1 MLIHP
6 TIDQLKALKLD
17 GMADAFAELQAQ
29 DASNDLGHA
38 EWLALLLDREAADR
52 TTKRFKTRLRAA
64 KLRHVGASVEDVD
77 YRSPRKL
84 DKALLQQLA
93 TSRWIA
99 EHRNV
104 LITGPCG
111 IGKTWLG
118 SALGQKACRDGY
130 TVVYKRAPRL
140 FAELDLAHGDGSFP
154 RLFRQLVRCDLLIL
168 DDWGPDRLSAGQRR
182 DLMEITDDRH
192 GIGSTL
198 ITSQLPVDTWHDVI
212 GEPTFADAILDR
224 LVHNAYRL
232 TLDGASMRKLQTK
245 PDVADTA
252 RDDQE

>member
-1 MLIHP
+1 
-6 TIDQLKALKLD
+6 
-17 GMADAFAELQAQ
+17 MA
-29 DASNDLGHA
+29 
-38 EWLALLLDREAADR
+38 ALLLDREAADR

-64 KLRHVGASVEDVD
+64 KLRHVGASIEDVD

-84 DKALLQQLA
+84 DKALFQQLA
-93 TSRWIA
+93 SSRWIA

-168 DDWGPDRLSAGQRR
+168 DDWGPDRLSPGQRR

-192 GIGSTL
+192 GSGSTL

-224 LVHNAYRL
+224 LVHNSYRL
-232 TLDGASMRKLQTK
+232 QLDGPSLRKLKAKTDLSGAAK
-245 PDVADTA
+245 E
-252 RDDQE
+252 DQK

>member
-17 GMADAFAELQAQ
+17 GMVEAFAELQAQ

-64 KLRHVGASVEDVD
+64 KLRHVGASIEDVD

-84 DKALLQQLA
+84 DKALFQQLA
-93 TSRWIA
+93 SSRWIA

-192 GIGSTL
+192 GSGSTL
-198 ITSQLPVDTWHDVI
+198 ITSQLPVKTWHDVI

-232 TLDGASMRKLQTK
+232 MLDGPSMRKLQTK
-245 PDVADTA
+245 PDVTDAAKDG
-252 RDDQE
+252 QE

>member
-17 GMADAFAELQAQ
+17 GMANAFAELQAQ
-29 DASNDLGHA
+29 DASNELGHA

-77 YRSPRKL
+77 YRSSRKL
-84 DKALLQQLA
+84 DKAMFQQLA
-93 TSRWIA
+93 TSRWIN

-168 DDWGPDRLSAGQRR
+168 DDWGPDRLSPGQRR

-192 GIGSTL
+192 GSGSTL
-198 ITSQLPVDTWHDVI
+198 ITSQLPVETWHDVI

-232 TLDGASMRKLQTK
+232 TLDGPSMRKLKVK
-245 PDVADTA
+245 PDVTDAA
-252 RDDQE
+252 KDDQE

>member
-6 TIDQLKALKLD
+6 TVDQLKALKLD
-17 GMADAFAELQAQ
+17 GMVAAFAELQAQ

-154 RLFRQLVRCDLLIL
+154 RLFRQLVKCDLLIL
-168 DDWGPDRLSAGQRR
+168 DDWGPDRLSASQRR

-192 GIGSTL
+192 GSGSTL
-198 ITSQLPVDTWHDVI
+198 ITSQLPVETWHDVI

-232 TLDGASMRKLQTK
+232 TLDGPSMRKLRAK

>member
-6 TIDQLKALKLD
+6 TIDQLKGLKLD
-17 GMADAFAELQAQ
+17 GMADAFVELQAQ

-84 DKALLQQLA
+84 DKALFQQLA
-93 TSRWIA
+93 SSRWIA

-130 TVVYKRAPRL
+130 SL
-140 FAELDLAHGDGSFP
+140 
-154 RLFRQLVRCDLLIL
+154 RQVSGLYR
-168 DDWGPDRLSAGQRR
+168 RLSETSSRQTIWHHIVPGHHCHDHTKTRA
-182 DLMEITDDRH
+182 TDHR
-192 GIGSTL
+192 
-198 ITSQLPVDTWHDVI
+198 
-212 GEPTFADAILDR
+212 
-224 LVHNAYRL
+224 
-232 TLDGASMRKLQTK
+232 
-245 PDVADTA
+245 
-252 RDDQE
+252 